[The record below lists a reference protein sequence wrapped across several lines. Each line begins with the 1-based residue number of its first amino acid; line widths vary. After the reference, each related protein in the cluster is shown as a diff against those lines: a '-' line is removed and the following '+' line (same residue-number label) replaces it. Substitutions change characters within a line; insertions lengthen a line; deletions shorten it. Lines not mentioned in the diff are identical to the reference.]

1 MMRERIALWCA
12 EHTEDIA
19 GALLLLALLT
29 LGLMEVTAGLHEEA
43 SLPEPVSCEVY
54 VRNPCGD
61 MVPACKVNG
70 PYERGEYDCR

>member
-1 MMRERIALWCA
+1 MMRDRLNAWLGV
-12 EHTEDIA
+12 HVEDIA

-29 LGLMEVTAGLHEEA
+29 LGLLEVTDGLHKEA
-43 SLPEPVSCEVY
+43 GTPAPVSCEVY
-54 VRNPCGD
+54 VRNPCGE